1 MRFPKDKSI
10 DTRDLDSLAPAFKRG
25 ESRCGVYR
33 LRFANGEA
41 YCGQATNVIR
51 RYAAH
56 RRHHPDI
63 VGVDFF
69 PFSKARLNE
78 AEQLLITETEQLMP
92 LRNVMLAG
100 RPRGDET
107 IEIVTAAGSTV
118 ALPWEPDRAKGP
130 AKSLADEGEEKL
142 ANLLI
147 HPMFPTLRSILGWY
161 IALTIPDPAATA
173 GQHWTATCLPS
184 TNKSDNHHR
193 LVTISCGNLETL
205 YITADRQVD
214 SDSFYYTVHINT
226 AALDDYDQFW
236 DPERDDNFARWGAS
250 AVRYTKERVGGFWF
264 DPVALEQ
271 ITHGEIDFP
280 ELDAFV
286 DAAYELNVRLMRRG
300 STMYSRFHN
309 QKLADLL
316 IAEAVIWESVLT
328 ES

>member
-1 MRFPKDKSI
+1 MRFPKGKSI

-51 RYAAH
+51 RYGAH
-56 RRHHPDI
+56 RRHYPDI

-78 AEQLLITETEQLMP
+78 AEQILITETEQLMP

-118 ALPWEPDRAKGP
+118 ALPWEPERAKGP
-130 AKSLADEGEEKL
+130 AKSLADEGEEKF
-142 ANLLI
+142 ANLLT

-173 GQHWTATCLPS
+173 GQLWTATCLPS

-193 LVTISCGNLETL
+193 LITISCGNLETL
-205 YITADRQVD
+205 YITADHRMHD
-214 SDSFYYTVHINT
+214 GSFYYTVRINT
-226 AALDDYDQFW
+226 SSLDNYEQFR
-236 DPERDDNFARWGAS
+236 DPESGMHRARWGAS
-250 AVRYTKERVGGFWF
+250 AGRYSNEHVGGFWF
-264 DPVALEQ
+264 DPEDLDK

-280 ELDAFV
+280 QLDAFV

-316 IAEAVIWESVLT
+316 IAEAVIWESILA